1 MSKISK
7 IWLIIAT
14 SLIAVG
20 ATIFIIAMSLVGW
33 DFTKLSTVKFETTSY
48 TIDEEF
54 KNISI
59 ETSVADIQ
67 FAISDD
73 GECKVVCYEP
83 ENMKHTVEVKTDTL
97 TINVIDNRKWYNHIG
112 ISMGSSK
119 ITIYLPK
126 KDYASAINIETS
138 TGDINVDE
146 LFVDSIDFNTSTGDI
161 RISNVICSENIS
173 INVST
178 GDVKLNDVNCKIIIS
193 DGSTGD
199 VSMEDVIV
207 DESISVERSTG
218 DIKLSDCD
226 GNDIYIKTSTGDIKG
241 SLLTDKVFITKS
253 STGDIKVPNTSTGG
267 KCELSTSTGDI
278 KITIS
283 N

>member
-14 SLIAVG
+14 SLIVVG
-20 ATIFIIAMSLVGW
+20 ASFFIIAMSLVGW
-33 DFTKLSTVKFETTSY
+33 DFTKLNTVKFETTSY

-59 ETSVADIQ
+59 ETSIADIH

-73 GECKVVCYEP
+73 GKCKVVCYEP
-83 ENMKHTVEVKTDTL
+83 ENMKHTAEVKTDTL
-97 TINVIDNRKWYNHIG
+97 TINVNDNRKWYNHIG

-161 RISNVICSENIS
+161 RISNVICIENIS

-178 GDVKLNDVNCKIIIS
+178 GDVKLNDVNCKRIIS

-241 SLLTDKVFITKS
+241 SLLTNKVFITKS

-267 KCELSTSTGDI
+267 RCELSTSTGDI